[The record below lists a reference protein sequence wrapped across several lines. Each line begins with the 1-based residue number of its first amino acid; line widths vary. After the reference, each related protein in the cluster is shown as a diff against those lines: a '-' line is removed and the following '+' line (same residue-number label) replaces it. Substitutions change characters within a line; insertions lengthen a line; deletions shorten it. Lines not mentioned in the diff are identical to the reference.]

1 MIDVIRQTPAE
12 YSKQSRDYQ
21 LIARLF
27 TALYNVTKMYI
38 DDMNVWETN
47 IDNKLTTL
55 RSKTLN
61 FIPNHSWDLND
72 LDAVISY
79 FKYIMRKKGTTTAL
93 IFSLNILMRIRKLQG
108 VISEERGTL
117 EIDGNHITVKVPQ
130 RLTSAGVVE
139 DLFSYLL
146 PAGMTYRIIEYQESD
161 LGNQNVTNLGLID
174 ELDDV
179 STLTTGQMGIYMNPQ
194 GSEDDSQNQGETW
207 YKNAIWDE
215 TEINKAKTK

>member
-117 EIDGNHITVKVPQ
+117 EINGNHITVKVPQ

-161 LGNQNVTNLGLID
+161 LGNQNVTNIGLID
-174 ELDDV
+174 ILESDESID
-179 STLTTGQMGIYMNPQ
+179 TYQMGIYMNPQ
-194 GSEDDSQNQGETW
+194 QGEDDSQNQGETW
-207 YKNAIWDE
+207 YKNAVWDE
-215 TEINKAKTK
+215 EKLTEPTK

>member
-1 MIDVIRQTPAE
+1 MIDVIRQTPSE

-38 DDMNVWETN
+38 DDMSVWETN

-117 EIDGNHITVKVPQ
+117 EIDGNRITVKVPQ

-174 ELDDV
+174 NLESV
-179 STLTTGQMGIYMNPQ
+179 STPETGQMGIYMNPQ
-194 GSEDDSQNQGETW
+194 QGENDTNNQGETW
-207 YKNAIWDE
+207 YKNAVWDGE
-215 TEINKAKTK
+215 HIEPVK

>member
-174 ELDDV
+174 ILESDESI
-179 STLTTGQMGIYMNPQ
+179 STYNMGIYMNPQ
-194 GSEDDSQNQGETW
+194 QGENTSQNQGETW
-207 YKNAIWDE
+207 YKNAVWDKGKL
-215 TEINKAKTK
+215 TQPTK

>member
-1 MIDVIRQTPAE
+1 
-12 YSKQSRDYQ
+12 
-21 LIARLF
+21 
-27 TALYNVTKMYI
+27 
-38 DDMNVWETN
+38 
-47 IDNKLTTL
+47 
-55 RSKTLN
+55 
-61 FIPNHSWDLND
+61 
-72 LDAVISY
+72 
-79 FKYIMRKKGTTTAL
+79 MRRKGTTTAL

-161 LGNQNVTNLGLID
+161 LGNQNVTNIGLIENLEND
-174 ELDDV
+174 ESID
-179 STLTTGQMGIYMNPQ
+179 TYRMGIYMNPQ

-207 YKNAIWDE
+207 YKNAVWDE
-215 TEINKAKTK
+215 ENLTEPTK

>member
-1 MIDVIRQTPAE
+1 
-12 YSKQSRDYQ
+12 
-21 LIARLF
+21 
-27 TALYNVTKMYI
+27 
-38 DDMNVWETN
+38 
-47 IDNKLTTL
+47 
-55 RSKTLN
+55 
-61 FIPNHSWDLND
+61 
-72 LDAVISY
+72 
-79 FKYIMRKKGTTTAL
+79 MRKKGTTTAL

-146 PAGMTYRIIEYQESD
+146 PSGMTYRIIEYQESD

-179 STLTTGQMGIYMNPQ
+179 TTLTTGQMGIYMNPQ

-207 YKNAIWDE
+207 YKNAI
-215 TEINKAKTK
+215 